1 MKEGDARVTCESRG
15 SSMLSYQLGK
25 AAYIVLPSNER
36 IIISIGT
43 LTVKVLTKRSI
54 IGWKFPKVIVSQSIA
69 SWEERFDKFDRLR
82 RFGCGAMIL
91 DGLLCLVSSFK
102 SIEELRLAW
111 PVLRNHL
118 EVWASEKLYNK

>member
-1 MKEGDARVTCESRG
+1 MKEGDARVTCERHG

-25 AAYIVLPSNER
+25 AAYIVLPSNEDV
-36 IIISIGT
+36 IISIGT
-43 LTVKVLTKRSI
+43 LSVKVLTRRSI
-54 IGWKFPKVIVSQSIA
+54 MGWKFPKVIVSSSIA
-69 SWEERFDKFDRLR
+69 AWEERFDKFDHLR

-111 PVLRNHL
+111 PDLGNPL